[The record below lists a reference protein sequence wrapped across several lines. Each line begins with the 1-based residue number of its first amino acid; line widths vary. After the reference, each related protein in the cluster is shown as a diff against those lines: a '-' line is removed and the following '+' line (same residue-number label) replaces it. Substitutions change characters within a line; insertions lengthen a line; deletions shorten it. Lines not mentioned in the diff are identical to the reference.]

1 MISKISYKTK
11 LQYLMLLS
19 VAGGDYIAPKT
30 FIQWKYMICDLSDY
44 KWIEP
49 NLVQETDGYIV
60 TENLK
65 SSS

>member
-1 MISKISYKTK
+1 
-11 LQYLMLLS
+11 MLLS

>member
-44 KWIEP
+44 KWIVPDIVWEID
-49 NLVQETDGYIV
+49 EYID
-60 TENLK
+60 LGLYQH
-65 SSS
+65 